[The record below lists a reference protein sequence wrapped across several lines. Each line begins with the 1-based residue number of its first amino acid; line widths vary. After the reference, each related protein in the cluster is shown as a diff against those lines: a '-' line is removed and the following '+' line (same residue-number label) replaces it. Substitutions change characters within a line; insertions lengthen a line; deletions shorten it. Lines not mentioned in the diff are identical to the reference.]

1 MSPRR
6 PPQPPDATPAEAVRS
21 GLRGLFRL
29 ALWVV
34 PIGALVWVLWTYFA
48 NAGGGLPDNPD
59 EFLRSYSEL
68 AAPLAIGGSA
78 PPGILDYKR
87 WIEYFDSDSR
97 DFFDRNCGRILRRYH
112 AGSTEDLGKLSAD
125 AIRLEAMKWVIGNPP
140 LNGQFRIERVA
151 PRAEGDVADAD
162 VSTASGRFRIV
173 LRKER
178 GDWRITEMG
187 GLKDRIV
194 KTVEVSP

>member
-1 MSPRR
+1 MSARR
-6 PPQPPDATPAEAVRS
+6 PPQPEATPAEAVRS
-21 GLRGLFRL
+21 GIRGIFRM

-34 PIGALVWVLWTYFA
+34 PVVVLCWLVWTYFA
-48 NAGGGLPDNPD
+48 NAGGGLPDEPD
-59 EFLRSYSEL
+59 KFLTSYSEL
-68 AAPLAIGGSA
+68 AAPLAIGGGASS
-78 PPGILDYKR
+78 GILDYKR

-97 DFFDRNCGRILRRYH
+97 DFFDRNSGRILRRYH

-151 PRAEGDVADAD
+151 PRAEGNIADAD
-162 VSTASGRFRIV
+162 VTTSSGKFKLV
-173 LRKER
+173 LKKER
-178 GDWRITEMG
+178 GDWRITELG
-187 GLKDRIV
+187 GIKDRIV